1 MKKSLLTVAE
11 MVLET
16 EKFEDFMEDEVRLA
30 FIDSFIKP
38 SFSGWHYD
46 IAIDWKGNLS
56 LSSALSQGTQS
67 MESWNGDELILT
79 SIPACQEFE
88 IENLIT
94 IDMIQEESVET
105 INNLYKYIWE
115 NILLEK
121 DYETDVDCQLKK
133 ILEIIEEEKINP
145 IELYEE
151 AGLDELLEEYKD
163 DYAYNEWSNW
173 GKEKIL
179 ENIRHNLDDIKM
191 LANI

>member
-1 MKKSLLTVAE
+1 MEKSLLTIAE

-46 IAIDWKGNLS
+46 IAIDWKGDLS
-56 LSSALSQGTQS
+56 ISSPLSQSTQS

-94 IDMIQEESVET
+94 IDMIKLESAET
-105 INNLYKYIWE
+105 INNLYKYIWK

-121 DYETDVDCQLKK
+121 DYETDADYQLEK
-133 ILEIIEEEKINP
+133 IIDTIEAGKINP
-145 IELYEE
+145 VELYEE
-151 AGLDELLEEYKD
+151 AGLESLLEEYKD
-163 DYAYNEWSNW
+163 EYAYNEWSNW
-173 GKEKIL
+173 GKEKVI
-179 ENIRHNLDDIKM
+179 ESIRHNLDDIKAS
-191 LANI
+191 ANI